1 MKKNFTILV
10 LMFATCLIFLPATGA
25 ASTPGDKNISIAGL
39 DNENLVLQQRRG
51 RGRRDRNWDDDRRS
65 SRRDRDWNDDRRS
78 RRRNGTYNGYRNY
91 GQYRRTQV
99 GNRRYRNERRYIWR
113 DGRRVSIW
121 RRIFY

>member
-10 LMFATCLIFLPATGA
+10 LIFASCLILLPTTGA
-25 ASTPGDKNISIAGL
+25 AAAPGDKNISIAGL

-51 RGRRDRNWDDDRRS
+51 RGRRDR
-65 SRRDRDWNDDRRS
+65 DWNDDRRS
-78 RRRNGTYNGYRNY
+78 RRDRYWNDDRRSRRRSGSWYGYRNY

-99 GNRRYRNERRYIWR
+99 GNRRYRTERRYVYR